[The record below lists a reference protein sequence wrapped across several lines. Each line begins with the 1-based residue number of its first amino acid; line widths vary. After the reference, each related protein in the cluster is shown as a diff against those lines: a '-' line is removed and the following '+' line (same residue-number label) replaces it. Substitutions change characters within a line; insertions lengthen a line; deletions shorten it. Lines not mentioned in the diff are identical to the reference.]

1 MTVSEP
7 VQQQAGSWRAA
18 IAANLERSWA
28 ALTTSRVIT
37 VQDLPIWCPVAFA
50 VGSAVYFTLPAE
62 PSAAAGW
69 TTFGLAV
76 CALAGAIIWRHRTSA
91 LITLMLAAFVLAGGA
106 RGQWR
111 TLSVAGPVVAESERA
126 RTVTGWIES
135 VQQSGGRQRLVLRVA
150 SLEGMDTPPRRVR
163 VLANRGAFQ
172 PGDAITFR
180 AVLGPPPRPAAPG
193 GYDAGFAAW
202 FSGLGGSG
210 FAVTRPEAAEFDGD
224 RRARA
229 FARVRW
235 SMAERIRERAPPR
248 SAGIA
253 AALLTGDRSGI
264 SPDDAEALRATGLGH
279 ILAISGL
286 HMALFAGGVFFAVR
300 FLSAA
305 IEPFA
310 RRHDP
315 RYPAA
320 IAALLAALAYL
331 ALSGAAIPTQRA
343 FIMTAAVLIGVLV
356 GRQAISMRSVA
367 LAAFAVLLIQPE
379 SIVTPGFQMSFAA
392 AAALIA
398 AFGALR
404 DHRRPGP
411 RPGMLRRAAGSIGA
425 IGWSSLIAGAATS
438 GFAAFHFNR
447 LAAFGFIANLAAMPI
462 FSFLVMPAGVIALA
476 LMPFGLEAI
485 PLAVMGAG
493 LDAVLFIAHVIADWP
508 GALSPVPAG
517 HGAALPLYAAGFAAL
532 VAGRGLMRLAGLV
545 FMGAGLILWWAT
557 PVPDGLVTDS
567 GVVIAHYDAAHGDWA
582 ASTTRRSRFAARV
595 FLEQTGDREVRL
607 ARGMSCDASGC
618 AGRAQGVLI
627 ATPET
632 EEALLEDCRAAD
644 LVVTRLIVNRILR
657 SRCEAQL
664 IDAGDLAR
672 DGARTF
678 RITDGRITSWE
689 TVADRR
695 GDRPWTGTGTT
706 AGTHRD

>member
-1 MTVSEP
+1 M
-7 VQQQAGSWRAA
+7 
-18 IAANLERSWA
+18 AANLTRSWA
-28 ALTTSRVIT
+28 ALISARILT
-37 VQDLPIWCPVAFA
+37 VQDLPLWCPVAFA
-50 VGSAVYFTLPAE
+50 VGSAVYFTLPFE
-62 PSAAAGW
+62 PSPAAGW
-69 TTFGLAV
+69 IAFGLAV
-76 CALAGAIIWRHRTSA
+76 CAVAGAAIWRHRTGV
-91 LITLMLAAFVLAGGA
+91 LIMLMIAAFVLAGGA

-111 TLSVAGPVVAESERA
+111 TLAVAGPIVADSERA
-126 RTVTGWIES
+126 RTVTGWIET
-135 VQQSGGRQRLVLRVA
+135 VQQSSGRQRLVLRVA
-150 SLEGMDTPPRRVR
+150 ALEGMADPPRRVR
-163 VLANRGAFQ
+163 VLANRGDFQ
-172 PGDAITFR
+172 PGDAISIR

-193 GYDAGFAAW
+193 SYDAGFAAW

-210 FAVTRPEAAEFDGD
+210 FAVTQPAAARIDGD
-224 RRARA
+224 RRSRA
-229 FARVRW
+229 FARFRW

-286 HMALFAGGVFFAVR
+286 HMALLAGGVFFAVR
-300 FLSAA
+300 FLFAA

-320 IAALLAALAYL
+320 VAALLAALAYL

-343 FIMTAAVLIGVLV
+343 FIMTAAILIGVLV

-392 AAALIA
+392 ASALIA

-404 DHRRPGP
+404 DRRQPGP
-411 RPGMLRRAAGSIGA
+411 RPGVLRRAAGSFGA

-447 LAAFGFIANLAAMPI
+447 LAAFGFLANLAAMPV

-493 LDAVLFIAHVIADWP
+493 LDAVLTVAHYIAGWP

-517 HGAALPLYAAGFAAL
+517 NGAALPLYAAGFAAL
-532 VAGRGLMRLAGLV
+532 VAGRGLLRLAGLAV
-545 FMGAGLILWWAT
+545 MGAGLILWWAT
-557 PVPDGLVTDS
+557 PIPDGLVTDS
-567 GVVIAHYDAAHGDWA
+567 GVVIAHYDAAPGEWS
-582 ASTTRRSRFAARV
+582 ASTTRRARFAARV
-595 FLEQTGDREVRL
+595 FLEQTGDRDVRIR
-607 ARGMSCDASGC
+607 RGMRCDPSGC
-618 AGRAQGVLI
+618 AGTAQGVLI

-632 EEALLEDCRAAD
+632 EEALIEDCRQAD
-644 LVVTRLIVNRILR
+644 LVVTRLAINRVLR
-657 SRCEAQL
+657 SRCGAAL
-664 IDAGDLAR
+664 IDGDDLDR
-672 DGARTF
+672 NGARTF
-678 RITDGRITSWE
+678 RIAGGRITSWQ

-695 GDRPWTGTGTT
+695 GDRPWTGTGRERRTP
-706 AGTHRD
+706 